1 PASGST
7 VKQLITVTANP
18 TDDVAVHHVDI
29 LANGTR
35 AVAPGTAQSVPAW
48 SVAYPTT
55 IVWNGTQSLTLNAV
69 DTSGNSTQASVQ
81 YDVENAYV
89 MTTIPTPLCDPAS
102 TGCPKAF
109 WAPNAFT
116 VNTPAVLKFHMSWSN
131 GQWLGG
137 YGGSL
142 DAAVTGTL
150 RGKKGAPTRSFI
162 TGDGVFPNFWP
173 TTT

>member
-1 PASGST
+1 IMDAAGASWSSDLGFGVINAADAVAMATTTDVTAPAIGAVSPASGST

-89 MTTIPTPLCDPAS
+89 MTTIHTPLCDPAS

-116 VNTPAVLKFHMSWSN
+116 VNTPAVLKFHM
-131 GQWLGG
+131 
-137 YGGSL
+137 
-142 DAAVTGTL
+142 
-150 RGKKGAPTRSFI
+150 
-162 TGDGVFPNFWP
+162 
-173 TTT
+173 